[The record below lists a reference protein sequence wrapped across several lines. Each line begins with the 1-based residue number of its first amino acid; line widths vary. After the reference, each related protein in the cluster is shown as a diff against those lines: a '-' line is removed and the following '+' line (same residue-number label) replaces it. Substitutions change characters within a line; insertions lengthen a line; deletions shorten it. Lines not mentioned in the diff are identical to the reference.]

1 MKSSDTESLY
11 CIHCYLQ
18 LHRCQNRPEPENDN
32 VEGDEPEEVNKPSE
46 GGEELDNV
54 SITYHEDDYWFSDNV
69 ESEPEANKPSEV
81 DEELDK

>member
-1 MKSSDTESLY
+1 MY

-32 VEGDEPEEVNKPSE
+32 VEGDEVNEPSE
-46 GGEELDNV
+46 GGEERDNV
-54 SITYHEDDYWFSDNV
+54 SITDDGDNYWFSDNV

-81 DEELDK
+81 GEELDK

>member
-32 VEGDEPEEVNKPSE
+32 VEGDEPEEVNEPSE

-54 SITYHEDDYWFSDNV
+54 SITDDGDDYWFSDKV
-69 ESEPEANKPSEV
+69 ESLINSHK
-81 DEELDK
+81 